1 MKSAII
7 CLLVCFVAPLV
18 SSVPNIPQ
26 FKANFGKYEYRMN
39 DAINKQ
45 IQVEL
50 QGHYTYL
57 YLSHTFNEKS
67 RYYPKVASYFRAKA
81 DEEMQ
86 HAERFIQYQNQ
97 RGGTFALG
105 TSVTLPAE
113 IGCKTAKTLKDA
125 FTCAQSL
132 ELFVT
137 KELTNLAKL
146 ASDVKCK
153 DTSGVDTRCDQCYDC
168 QSQTAN
174 ECTRTGCN
182 SITVGEINDL
192 MAGQSVLVT
201 HGNPATTEALYKYYQ
216 GGATDTISKVEYIEL
231 EEMITHEFLG
241 HQIEDTKEIA
251 NYLNTLTNFGKTPGS
266 SSSSTDT
273 DNVEKLASYLFD
285 KNL

>member
-18 SSVPNIPQ
+18 SSTPNKYN
-26 FKANFGKYEYRMN
+26 FRTFFGKYEKRMN
-39 DAINKQ
+39 DAINTQ

-67 RYYPKVASYFRAKA
+67 RYYPKVANYFRAKA

-97 RGGTFALG
+97 RGGTFKLG
-105 TSVTLPAE
+105 DSVTLPAD
-113 IGCKTAKTLKDA
+113 ITLCKTAKTLKDA
-125 FTCAQSL
+125 FSCAQSL
-132 ELFVT
+132 EFFVT

-146 ASDVKCK
+146 ASDVKC
-153 DTSGVDTRCDQCYDC
+153 SVDTRCDQCTNCGTLVTD
-168 QSQTAN
+168 N
-174 ECTRTGCN
+174 D
-182 SITVGEINDL
+182 VNDL

-201 HGNPATTEALYKYYQ
+201 HGSPATTEALYKYYLA
-216 GGATDTISKVEYIEL
+216 GAPDSISKVEYIEL

-251 NYLNTLTNFGKTPGS
+251 NYLNTLTNFEKSGAA
-266 SSSSTDT
+266 STGM

>member
-97 RGGTFALG
+97 RGGKFALG
-105 TSVTLPAE
+105 DSVTLPAD
-113 IGCKTAKTLKDA
+113 ITQCKTAKTLKEA

-137 KELTNLAKL
+137 NELTNLAKL
-146 ASDVKCK
+146 ASNVICTKKVNTADTDILCNDCTACETTAVEDV
-153 DTSGVDTRCDQCYDC
+153 
-168 QSQTAN
+168 
-174 ECTRTGCN
+174 
-182 SITVGEINDL
+182 NDL

-201 HGNPATTEALYKYYQ
+201 HGSTTEALYKYYQ
-216 GGATDTISKVEYIEL
+216 GGATETISKVEYIEL

>member
-18 SSVPNIPQ
+18 SSEPNIPQ
-26 FKANFGKYEYRMN
+26 FKNYFGKYEYRMN

-105 TSVTLPAE
+105 TSVTLPAD
-113 IGCKTAKTLKDA
+113 ITQCKTAKTLKDA

-146 ASDVKCK
+146 ASNVICTYKAN
-153 DTSGVDTRCDQCYDC
+153 SVDTDISCNQC
-168 QSQTAN
+168 TACGTTAI
-174 ECTRTGCN
+174 ED
-182 SITVGEINDL
+182 VNDL

-216 GGATDTISKVEYIEL
+216 GGATYTISKVEYIEL

>member
-18 SSVPNIPQ
+18 SSEPNIPQ
-26 FKANFGKYEYRMN
+26 FKNYFGKYEYRMN

-125 FTCAQSL
+125 FSCAQSL
-132 ELFVT
+132 EFFVT

-153 DTSGVDTRCDQCYDC
+153 YNSVDTGCDQC
-168 QSQTAN
+168 SS
-174 ECTRTGCN
+174 CT
-182 SITVGEINDL
+182 TVEEINDL

-216 GGATDTISKVEYIEL
+216 GGATYTISKVEYIEL